1 MLRQYR
7 VPTILTTYTP
17 YAKIVG
23 MSNTT
28 EAPVK
33 CGRCHRV
40 LRSARSCREGY
51 GPGCRAIMRAAA
63 IAAAVKGFAEA
74 QIEKAR
80 ELIADGG
87 LVPTKRH
94 GVFLAVSSDGERTYL
109 THSETCACPSGLKRL
124 TACTCKH
131 SLAVRIIMA
140 SRPALAA

>member
-1 MLRQYR
+1 MNN
-7 VPTILTTYTP
+7 TAEHT
-17 YAKIVG
+17 AKCL
-23 MSNTT
+23 N
-28 EAPVK
+28 
-33 CGRCHRV
+33 CGRTRRF
-40 LRSARSCREGY
+40 RSA
-51 GPGCRAIMRAAA
+51 AAA
-63 IAAAVKGFAEA
+63 KAAKPTGRVCAARIRLAMFNEAIKGFAAKQVEA
-74 QIEKAR
+74 AR

-109 THSETCACPSGLKRL
+109 THSETCACPSGLKRI